1 VKKYLWLAIAW
12 TGAWSSAAVVQAEDA
27 AKVKLEP
34 TQIQLPTRLG
44 PMRLTGEPHR
54 YEQPALGVSYQ
65 YLGQGLSLT
74 VYVYDA
80 GLTDIPD
87 GGDSMQTCWLFEEA
101 KNNVGQAGY
110 SDVKLISEQLVRL
123 SPPADAPLAR
133 EAVFEYVRNGR
144 PTLSYVWITGVSKNF
159 VKMRFSMERDLRD
172 EAIEARRA
180 VLNALGEAIR
190 PQLAPVDP
198 KTEKEG
204 ISINISAGGNVEEM
218 TMGILYSGILSTFLD
233 KAPQAAPVCGGEF
246 VPPFE
251 TELSVFKA
259 LLSMEKSPSELS
271 KKLLAAEQAGFLDE
285 FVWVER
291 HREEW
296 GTAAP
301 EGLTLADYAKWKK
314 KNLKRFKPP
323 AFPSVI
329 IKHPRPLAIEA
340 ADAL

>member
-1 VKKYLWLAIAW
+1 MNKCLWLAVVWAMAW
-12 TGAWSSAAVVQAEDA
+12 GGAAAVQAEDA

-34 TQIQLPTRLG
+34 TQVELPTRLG

-54 YEQPALGVSYQ
+54 YEQPGLGVSYQ
-65 YLGQGLSLT
+65 YLGQSLSLT

-87 GGDSMQTCWLFEEA
+87 GGDTMQSCWLFEEA
-101 KNNVGQAGY
+101 KNNISQAGY
-110 SDVKLISEQLVRL
+110 ADVKLVSEQLVRL
-123 SPPADAPLAR
+123 SPRADAPLAR

-144 PTLSYVWITGVSKNF
+144 PTLSYVWITGVAKNF

-180 VLNALGEAIR
+180 VLTALGEAIK

-198 KTEKEG
+198 NAKQEG
-204 ISINISAGGNVEEM
+204 ISINISSAGSVEEM
-218 TMGILYSGILSTFLD
+218 TMGILYTGILSTFLD
-233 KAPQAAPVCGGEF
+233 KAPQATPVCGGEF

-251 TELSVFKA
+251 TELSVFQA
-259 LLSMEKSPSELS
+259 LLSMESSPSALG
-271 KKLLAAEQAGFLDE
+271 KKLMAADKAGLLDE

-296 GTAAP
+296 GTDAP
-301 EGLTLADYAKWKK
+301 KELTLADYQKWKK
-314 KNLKRFKPP
+314 KNLKRFQPP
-323 AFPSVI
+323 VFPSVVV
-329 IKHPRPLAIEA
+329 KHPRPMAIEA
-340 ADAL
+340 ADAP

>member
-1 VKKYLWLAIAW
+1 
-12 TGAWSSAAVVQAEDA
+12 
-27 AKVKLEP
+27 
-34 TQIQLPTRLG
+34 
-44 PMRLTGEPHR
+44 M
-54 YEQPALGVSYQ
+54 
-65 YLGQGLSLT
+65 
-74 VYVYDA
+74 
-80 GLTDIPD
+80 
-87 GGDSMQTCWLFEEA
+87 
-101 KNNVGQAGY
+101 
-110 SDVKLISEQLVRL
+110 
-123 SPPADAPLAR
+123 
-133 EAVFEYVRNGR
+133 
-144 PTLSYVWITGVSKNF
+144 TL
-159 VKMRFSMERDLRD
+159 
-172 EAIEARRA
+172 
-180 VLNALGEAIR
+180 
-190 PQLAPVDP
+190 
-198 KTEKEG
+198 
-204 ISINISAGGNVEEM
+204 
-218 TMGILYSGILSTFLD
+218 GILYSGILSTFLD

-271 KKLLAAEQAGFLDE
+271 KKLLAVEQAGFLDE

-296 GTAAP
+296 GTAVP